1 MAVSLLFVV
10 DFTWRYEFNYE
21 KEIESRFIF
30 GQMPPR
36 PMEERD
42 YWHIKIYLHRIRSN
56 KENEM
61 DSEIAVIQTN

>member
-1 MAVSLLFVV
+1 
-10 DFTWRYEFNYE
+10 
-21 KEIESRFIF
+21 
-30 GQMPPR
+30 MPPR

-42 YWHIKIYLHRIRSN
+42 YWHIEIYLHRTRSN